1 MKDKNRV
8 YIIKSKVGK
17 AELMN
22 DLYDRYI
29 RDSELSLM
37 IAYDNN
43 ITSTSIPNMFIVN
56 PEDVDLE
63 HLMNEFI
70 PKIEEKVKM
79 YCGKIFI
86 YTNETERKCKDLITE
101 CKTHDFGEF
110 IDKYEDKRPERTFY
124 IFCS

>member
-17 AELMN
+17 AEIMQ
-22 DLYDRYI
+22 DLYDKYI
-29 RDSELSLM
+29 RNSELSIM
-37 IAYDNN
+37 IGYDSS
-43 ITSTSIPNMFIVN
+43 ITSILNSNMFIVK

-63 HLMNEFI
+63 HLINNFI
-70 PKIEEKVKM
+70 PEIEKDAKM

-86 YTNETERKCKDLITE
+86 YTNKSERECKNLIAE

-110 IDKYEDKRPERTFY
+110 FDKYEGRRTERTFY

>member
-1 MKDKNRV
+1 MKDNNRV

-22 DLYDRYI
+22 DLYDKYI
-29 RDSELSLM
+29 KDTELPIM
-37 IAYDNN
+37 IAYDSN
-43 ITSTSIPNMFIVN
+43 ITVSSIPTMFIINPADVN
-56 PEDVDLE
+56 LKQ
-63 HLMNEFI
+63 LMNEFI
-70 PKIEEKVKM
+70 AKTEKDIKM
-79 YCGKIFI
+79 YCGRIFI

-110 IDKYEDKRPERTFY
+110 IDKFGDKRTDRTFY